1 MNYLQSL
8 ISPSQMP
15 PNNIQAKHKTSS
27 QVKQN
32 HTESSSVMPRSS
44 EIDQNNMGML
54 QAWVSG
60 GSVTVAK
67 PSAKGKNVA
76 QKNAGQRLDFFG

>member
-1 MNYLQSL
+1 
-8 ISPSQMP
+8 
-15 PNNIQAKHKTSS
+15 
-27 QVKQN
+27 
-32 HTESSSVMPRSS
+32 
-44 EIDQNNMGML
+44 MGML

>member
-8 ISPSQMP
+8 VYPSQISPNGAHAQ
-15 PNNIQAKHKTSS
+15 HKTSS
-27 QVKQN
+27 HVKKN
-32 HTESSSVMPRSS
+32 DAESSASIAPRSS
-44 EIDQNNMGML
+44 EIGLKNVDML

-67 PSAKGKNVA
+67 PTQK

>member
-8 ISPSQMP
+8 VYSKPTRTNERPQ
-15 PNNIQAKHKTSS
+15 HKTSS
-27 QVKQN
+27 QVNKN
-32 HTESSSVMPRSS
+32 EAKASASVTPRSS
-44 EIDQNNMGML
+44 EIGLKNVDML

-67 PSAKGKNVA
+67 PTARE
-76 QKNAGQRLDFFG
+76 KNAGQRLDFFG

>member
-8 ISPSQMP
+8 ISPSQTP

-27 QVKQN
+27 HVKKN
-32 HTESSSVMPRSS
+32 DAESSSVMPRSS
-44 EIDQNNMGML
+44 EIGEKNIDML

-60 GSVTVAK
+60 GSVTMAK

>member
-8 ISPSQMP
+8 ISPSQTP

-27 QVKQN
+27 HVKQN
-32 HTESSSVMPRSS
+32 DTDSSASVMPRSS
-44 EIDQNNMGML
+44 EIGERNMDML

-67 PSAKGKNVA
+67 PSAKGKN
-76 QKNAGQRLDFFG
+76 AGQRLDLFG